1 MSTKTPLEPIIVTQL
16 FPDIRT
22 ELTRVLESLTDEQWE
37 YPTACTGWTVRDVAL
52 HLLGTRVGLLSG
64 MRDHDGQWLKVDNFQ
79 ELIKLIDAQNDLWVK
94 AARRIS
100 RKLLISL
107 LEVTNEQIIT
117 FLNALNPLEVGGG
130 IGWTGNDSD
139 PIWMHIARE
148 LTEQWMHHQ
157 HICDAADITSLNEA
171 RFVHPVLSTF
181 VYALPQTYSG
191 TDAPPDTLV
200 KLEIRGEGGGTWHL
214 VREAQ
219 DWQLYADTDLTP
231 TTTVSMDS
239 DTAWRLFTKGLE
251 AETVRQRTDVEGDL
265 ALFEVLLKTVAIIG

>member
-1 MSTKTPLEPIIVTQL
+1 MTTKTPLEPIIVTQL
-16 FPDIRT
+16 FPDIRA

-64 MRDHDGQWLKVDNFQ
+64 MRDHDGQWFKVDNFQ
-79 ELIKLIDAQNDLWVK
+79 ELIKLIDAQNELWVK

-107 LEVTNEQIIT
+107 LEFTNEQIIDY
-117 FLNALNPLEVGGG
+117 LNTLKPMETSGG

-139 PIWMHIARE
+139 PTWMHIARE

-157 HICDAADITSLNEA
+157 HICDAADITSLKEA

-181 VYALPQTYSG
+181 VYALPQT
-191 TDAPPDTLV
+191 
-200 KLEIRGEGGGTWHL
+200 
-214 VREAQ
+214 
-219 DWQLYADTDLTP
+219 
-231 TTTVSMDS
+231 
-239 DTAWRLFTKGLE
+239 
-251 AETVRQRTDVEGDL
+251 
-265 ALFEVLLKTVAIIG
+265 

>member
-1 MSTKTPLEPIIVTQL
+1 MSLRTPLEPIIVTPL
-16 FPDIRT
+16 FPDIRL

-64 MRDHDGQWLKVDNFQ
+64 MRDHDGQWFKVDDFQ
-79 ELIKLIDAQNDLWVK
+79 ELVELINAQNELWVK

-107 LEVTNEQIIT
+107 LSFNNEQIVT
-117 FLNALNPLEVGGG
+117 YLNTLDPLDIGGG
-130 IGWTGNDSD
+130 IGWTGNNAD

-148 LTEQWMHHQ
+148 LTEQWTHHQ
-157 HICDAADITSLNEA
+157 HICDAADITSLKEA

-181 VYALPQTYSG
+181 VYALPQTYHD
-191 TDAPPDTLV
+191 TAAPVDTLV
-200 KLEIRGEGGGTWHL
+200 KLVIRGEGGGTWHL
-214 VREAQ
+214 VREAEG
-219 DWQLYADTDLTP
+219 WALYRDTDLTP
-231 TTTVSMDS
+231 TTSISIDT

-251 AETVRQRTDVEGDL
+251 AETVRQRADVEGDRT
-265 ALFEVLLKTVAIIG
+265 LFEVLLTTVAIIA